1 MGDFMDNYNKKTC
14 LGIDL
19 SVSFYDGEEAYIS
32 VGKYES
38 INKAIETLKF
48 VRDKIMEEKE

>member
-1 MGDFMDNYNKKTC
+1 MDNYNKKTC

-38 INKAIETLKF
+38 INEAIETLKF